1 VCSSSTFKPG
11 VTPQRSLQHRA
22 ERLPTARWT
31 SLCERADVVLL
42 EELLTVHQDEGN
54 VLQNQPLALLDV
66 AFDLIALLD
75 KNLNYLKLR
84 IWIFQFGHDFIE
96 QMVAEHTRAV
106 TSHTGE
112 KSRVPAQ
119 AIPFAERFR
128 SDLRDLGK
136 QESRIRVH
144 QLDTLLFK
152 GE

>member
-1 VCSSSTFKPG
+1 
-11 VTPQRSLQHRA
+11 VT
-22 ERLPTARWT
+22 
-31 SLCERADVVLL
+31 
-42 EELLTVHQDEGN
+42 
-54 VLQNQPLALLDV
+54 
-66 AFDLIALLD
+66 FDLIALLD
-75 KNLNYLKLR
+75 KNLNYLKLQTHNTTKPKCQAHRMTTHGGEHGKCRKSYYLR

-144 QLDTLLFK
+144 QLDTLRR
-152 GE
+152 